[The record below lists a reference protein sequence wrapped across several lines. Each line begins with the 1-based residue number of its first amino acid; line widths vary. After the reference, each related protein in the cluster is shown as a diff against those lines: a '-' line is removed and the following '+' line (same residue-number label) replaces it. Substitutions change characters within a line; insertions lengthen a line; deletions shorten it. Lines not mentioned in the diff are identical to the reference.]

1 MKKYDNVVIFDHPL
15 IKHKIAILRD
25 EKTGMKEFRELVV
38 AAQKC
43 LHAGVV
49 LGDKILGAGF
59 LRGDALDVVR
69 AADNPARAADDGDDF
84 FQHMVFLPEFISA
97 AAA

>member
-1 MKKYDNVVIFDHPL
+1 M
-15 IKHKIAILRD
+15 LRHGLVLALLA
-25 EKTGMKEFRELVV
+25 EKVGLGQQRQQL
-38 AAQKC
+38 AAQKR
-43 LHAGVV
+43 LHTGIV
-49 LGDKILGAGF
+49 LRDKILGAGF

-84 FQHMVFLPEFISA
+84 FQHMDFLPEFISA